1 MASLSPA
8 PLLPRPSCWCGLQP
22 PGSRPPL
29 CGIVASGGGQ
39 GRPLNGGGLN
49 ELVCA
54 LSCPA
59 GWCLARRLG
68 DRCQSVLGGLGCTPC
83 SPHPNLWQRRG
94 ASVSSGAFRTAD
106 RWVWSGVQGSGRWG
120 RVKFRA
126 LQVFLLDPVGVGGQ
140 GLWLTVGPLVRCLAF
155 GRGWGGPGVAGWHK
169 LNPCHPPPGPPGC
182 TSHETAALGP
192 AARVPSWTCR

>member
-1 MASLSPA
+1 MPPLSGYAPGMWPLCPLPPA
-8 PLLPRPSCWCGLQP
+8 AEAIP

-29 CGIVASGGGQ
+29 CGIVASGGQ

-68 DRCQSVLGGLGCTPC
+68 DRCQSVLGGLGCTPR
-83 SPHPNLWQRRG
+83 SPHPDLWQRRG
-94 ASVSSGAFRTAD
+94 TSVSSGAFRTAD
-106 RWVWSGVQGSGRWG
+106 RWAWSGVQGSGRWG

-155 GRGWGGPGVAGWHK
+155 GRGRGGPGVAGWQAE
-169 LNPCHPPPGPPGC
+169 PPPPPSGS
-182 TSHETAALGP
+182 TRLQEP
-192 AARVPSWTCR
+192 